1 MGLRSSMGA
10 GIRVSLEGANHT
22 LYLWLILLGIGQH
35 VKNTKKYDSIKYIV
49 LSSIEAPKLETT
61 GI

>member
-10 GIRVSLEGANHT
+10 GIRVSLEGANDT
-22 LYLWLILLGIGQH
+22 LYLWLILLGIGKLT
-35 VKNTKKYDSIKYIV
+35 KNTKKYNSIEYIV

>member
-1 MGLRSSMGA
+1 MGA
-10 GIRVSLEGANHT
+10 GIRVRLEGANDT
-22 LYLWLILLGIGQH
+22 LYLWLILLGIGKLT
-35 VKNTKKYDSIKYIV
+35 KNTKKYNSIEYIV

>member
-10 GIRVSLEGANHT
+10 GIRVRLEGANDT
-22 LYLWLILLGIGQH
+22 LYLWLILLGIGKLT
-35 VKNTKKYDSIKYIV
+35 KNTKKYNSIEYIV